1 MLHNSYATPAVFTG
15 AIVNGP
21 MINKHR
27 KGDRTLK
34 IEAALRH
41 IAEAGELVKNDL
53 HAMNYSNF
61 CVRFASHLIFN
72 EFRNELER

>member
-1 MLHNSYATPAVFTG
+1 MSRIRVV
-15 AIVNGP
+15 IVEDVVRCVDPG
-21 MINKHR
+21 K
-27 KGDRTLK
+27 RTRDSHKSCLK

-41 IAEAGELVKNDL
+41 IAEAEELVKNDL